1 MRLDL
6 EWLGNWSRL
15 VGYAVRSLAR
25 SPGFT
30 AAAVLTLAVGI
41 GATTAICSVVNTIL
55 LRPLPLLDADR
66 LVRILEHD
74 RPRNLPAVNYR
85 EYLDWQSRTTTLTGL
100 AAATSNLQVVMP
112 TPAGLVQVTAGYV
125 SSNYFE
131 VLGARALLGRTLVSR
146 RRRRSRRDG
155 AWLLRVAAALRIR
168 SGGHRIRRAL
178 SVGRPGGPIAHGDR
192 RDAGKHGNDRRA
204 DGFLHADCRHAKRRS
219 DRPGATDRPD
229 S

>member
-1 MRLDL
+1 MRLDF

-74 RPRNLPAVNYR
+74 RPRNMPPSTIVRTSTGNR
-85 EYLDWQSRTTTLTGL
+85 E
-100 AAATSNLQVVMP
+100 
-112 TPAGLVQVTAGYV
+112 
-125 SSNYFE
+125 
-131 VLGARALLGRTLVSR
+131 R
-146 RRRRSRRDG
+146 R
-155 AWLLRVAAALRIR
+155 
-168 SGGHRIRRAL
+168 
-178 SVGRPGGPIAHGDR
+178 P
-192 RDAGKHGNDRRA
+192 
-204 DGFLHADCRHAKRRS
+204 
-219 DRPGATDRPD
+219 
-229 S
+229 